1 MRNAPRWAPG
11 SRRTCRDA
19 SPRRAA
25 RVPVLLGA
33 ALLALPAVARA
44 QEASIQGIVTSA
56 STGGPQEGVAI
67 LLEADGRQ
75 ARATVTDRNGYYQIG
90 GIPPGSYLLRSRH
103 IAHVDHQQTVVF
115 AAGQR
120 VTASFRLEPAAVA
133 LEGVVVSGE
142 RGATVTELGRQ
153 RVTPADLRLV
163 PVPAG
168 SGDLASYLQ
177 TLPGVTTTGDR
188 GGQLFVRGG
197 TAAENL
203 VLVDGIPI
211 YQPFHI
217 LGFFSVFPEDLVSSV
232 DFYASGFGARYSGR
246 TSSVLDVGLR
256 DGNPNGFSVTGSLS
270 PFVAEGIV
278 QGPLAPGLTGLV
290 SVRRSLIDATSE
302 TLLGTRQPITFDSQL
317 FKLTTTT
324 GDDLRC
330 SVLGLRTFDRGRL
343 DPEQDDS
350 HLDWRNLLL
359 GGRCVAQLGG
369 FLRLLE
375 SNFSYSRVDNAAVS
389 RGSSRFH
396 STIERMQHDA
406 HTTSM
411 VGAVPLFAGYHLY
424 TELTD
429 YNLAELF
436 GLQVGRGGV
445 YGFSGYAELALALG
459 GRIELRPGVVLTA
472 APRPGVEPRV
482 RASWEPFGSPDQ
494 KLQGALGLYR
504 QDVIGTSDMRDVG
517 SVFVAWMESPDDRPV
532 ESMHAMLGWQQSLG
546 GGLRWSVEG
555 YYKRLQDIPV
565 PRWSAVARFA
575 TRLGPATGET
585 YGVDG
590 RMEYRSRRLHGF
602 VGYGYGSTAYETAQ
616 TEFTTWFGDSVQRYH
631 PPHDRRHQVNAVAN
645 LDLGGFTASAR
656 WQLGTGLPFTRPLG
670 FEETFDFTEHFHDV
684 SASRGTTRLILDRPF
699 NSRLPIMHRLDLSVE
714 REFELALGVLTAQV
728 GAINAYDR
736 RNMFYYDLF
745 SGRRVDQLPLA
756 PYAAITVRP

>member
-1 MRNAPRWAPG
+1 MTSPSRWTSG
-11 SRRTCRDA
+11 SRWICRDFA
-19 SPRRAA
+19 SMRRVAC
-25 RVPVLLGA
+25 VLVLPGA
-33 ALLALPAVARA
+33 ALLAFPAAARA
-44 QEASIQGIVTSA
+44 QQASIQGIVTSG

-67 LLEADGRQ
+67 LLQLDGRQ
-75 ARATVTDRNGYYQIG
+75 AHATVTDRNGYYQIG
-90 GIPPGSYLLRSRH
+90 GIAPGRYLLRSRH
-103 IAHVDHQQTVVF
+103 IAHVDHEQTVVF
-115 AAGQR
+115 APTQR
-120 VTASFRLEPAAVA
+120 VTASFRLESAAVA

-168 SGDLASYLQ
+168 SGDLATYLQ

-246 TSSVLDVGLR
+246 TASVLDVGLR
-256 DGNPNGFSVTGSLS
+256 DGNPSGFSATGSLS
-270 PFVAEGIV
+270 PFVAEAIV
-278 QGPLAPGLTGLV
+278 QGPVAPGLTGLV
-290 SVRRSLIDATSE
+290 SVRRSLIDETSE
-302 TLLGTRQPITFDSQL
+302 TLLGARQPITFDSQL
-317 FKLTTTT
+317 FKVTATT

-330 SVLGLRTFDRGRL
+330 SVLGLRTFDRGQL
-343 DPEQDDS
+343 DPEEDDS
-350 HLDWRNLLL
+350 HLEWRNLLL

-369 FLRLLE
+369 FLRLVE

-411 VGAVPLFAGYHLY
+411 VGAVPLYTGYHLY

-445 YGFSGYAELALALG
+445 YGFSGYAELALSPG
-459 GRIELRPGVVLTA
+459 SRVELRPGVVLTA

-504 QDVIGTSDMRDVG
+504 QDVIGTTDMRDVG
-517 SVFVAWMESPDDRPV
+517 SVFVAWMETPDDRPV
-532 ESMHAMLGWQQSLG
+532 
-546 GGLRWSVEG
+546 
-555 YYKRLQDIPV
+555 
-565 PRWSAVARFA
+565 
-575 TRLGPATGET
+575 
-585 YGVDG
+585 
-590 RMEYRSRRLHGF
+590 
-602 VGYGYGSTAYETAQ
+602 
-616 TEFTTWFGDSVQRYH
+616 
-631 PPHDRRHQVNAVAN
+631 
-645 LDLGGFTASAR
+645 
-656 WQLGTGLPFTRPLG
+656 
-670 FEETFDFTEHFHDV
+670 
-684 SASRGTTRLILDRPF
+684 
-699 NSRLPIMHRLDLSVE
+699 
-714 REFELALGVLTAQV
+714 
-728 GAINAYDR
+728 
-736 RNMFYYDLF
+736 
-745 SGRRVDQLPLA
+745 
-756 PYAAITVRP
+756 